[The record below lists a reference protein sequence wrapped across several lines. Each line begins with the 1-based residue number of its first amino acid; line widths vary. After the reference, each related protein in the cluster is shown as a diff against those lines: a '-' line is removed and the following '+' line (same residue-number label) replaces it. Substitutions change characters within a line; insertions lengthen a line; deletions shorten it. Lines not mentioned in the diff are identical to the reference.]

1 LAGFLRLDGV
11 SGSFREFPAQ
21 GLLYFEFSS
30 NLLTVIL
37 SVSKMVYN
45 DTSDKVMHYSG
56 EKIPAFGRRDFFYRT
71 LLQKTGTT
79 DHATSS
85 CLKQKPF

>member
-1 LAGFLRLDGV
+1 MNVGWFPTFGR
-11 SGSFREFPAQ
+11 SFREFPAQ

-56 EKIPAFGRRDFFYRT
+56 EKIPAFGRRDFFYHT
-71 LLQKTGTT
+71 LLQKTDTT
-79 DHATSS
+79 DHATNSY
-85 CLKQKPF
+85 LKQKPF